1 MSDESKKRENNSN
14 RSQTK
19 RRFVDASQPAAT
31 ASSDTST
38 SDPVE
43 PVKPTQGS
51 ASKSRQQEASSGEPE
66 KSSRNENDQSEP
78 DSDQDSSLDYEP
90 VLARILDEKKLAL
103 LRSPEL
109 VNTFNDLQQ
118 TLRRRIE

>member
-19 RRFVDASQPAAT
+19 RRFVDATKPAAT

-38 SDPVE
+38 SE